1 MKVRVLLD
9 FDGTLTRNDT
19 VDLLLERFAL
29 PQWRD
34 IEREWE
40 SGTIGSRECLQRQS
54 ALLRATPA
62 QLDDVIDDVS
72 IDPAIH
78 ALVRRCHARA
88 FDLMIVSD
96 GYDRV
101 IRRVLARAGLSVPF
115 VSNVLVPRGRNEWAL
130 LTPSALADCRV
141 GAAHCKCARARTTGR
156 VVLIG
161 DGRSD
166 FCVAHAADFIL
177 ANGKLARYCAER
189 RLAHV
194 AVDDLGEAID
204 ALENWTVTFEPAR
217 AEILETGEIA

>member
-9 FDGTLTRNDT
+9 FDGTVTKKDT

-29 PQWRD
+29 SQWRD

-40 SGTIGSRECLQRQS
+40 SGTIGSRECLERQS
-54 ALLRATPA
+54 ALLRATPS
-62 QLDDVIDDVS
+62 QLDDVIDDVP
-72 IDPAIH
+72 IDPATD
-78 ALVRRCHARA
+78 ALVRRCRARA
-88 FDLMIVSD
+88 LDLTIVSD

-115 VSNVLVPRGRNEWAL
+115 VSNVLLPKGWNEWAL

-141 GAAHCKCARARTTGR
+141 GAAHCKCARAVTSGR

-166 FCVAHAADFIL
+166 FCVAHAANFVI
-177 ANGKLARYCAER
+177 AKGRLARYCAQH